1 MFLAVKQT
9 SRSRNPSPSNPSAKT
24 GENQLSA
31 QPRSKSKGE
40 PDKREGA
47 RDRSP
52 SPLIAQRKL
61 GVGESPP
68 KVFKKKAPAPSQDG
82 SCEDV
87 MKPPT
92 DDVKKP
98 LEQHRQVP
106 RHTCID
112 TDKSFELK
120 VSNQVSF
127 AQERQPSKSEIV
139 RKQVQQEGA
148 PRQSREGPK
157 PQDAIPRPQPKEP
170 LKQSSSDDVPKR
182 PPGQNV
188 GQQPVTSW
196 VSGKPESAPLQMSSA
211 ATSKSTPA
219 TLPATNIFP
228 SGQPQTSST
237 TAGVKIPSRSASP
250 SQSPPSTRMPVTK
263 QIPHPTS
270 TTGQSQ
276 TPKPKPEPTKII
288 PKFELSPA
296 TNSTNESDGMS
307 SSSSTERLVGA
318 SEASPKA
325 LRPVNRIEDVNTIKR
340 QPKGG
345 WL

>member
-9 SRSRNPSPSNPSAKT
+9 SRSRNPSPSNPAK

-87 MKPPT
+87 MKVPT
-92 DDVKKP
+92 DDIKKP

-127 AQERQPSKSEIV
+127 AQERQPSRSEIV
-139 RKQVQQEGA
+139 RKPVQPEGA

-188 GQQPVTSW
+188 GQQPVTSS
-196 VSGKPESAPLQMSSA
+196 VSGRPESASLQMSPA
-211 ATSKSTPA
+211 KNSKSTPV

-237 TAGVKIPSRSASP
+237 TAGVKHTLQSASS
-250 SQSPPSTRMPVTK
+250 SQSPPPTSVPVTK
-263 QIPHPTS
+263 QTPLSTS
-270 TTGQSQ
+270 MTGQSQ
-276 TPKPKPEPTKII
+276 TPKPKQEPPKII

-307 SSSSTERLVGA
+307 SSSSTERLVGGA

>member
-9 SRSRNPSPSNPSAKT
+9 SRSRNPSPSNPAK

-40 PDKREGA
+40 PDRREGA

-82 SCEDV
+82 SCDDV
-87 MKPPT
+87 MKVPT
-92 DDVKKP
+92 DDIKKP

-127 AQERQPSKSEIV
+127 AQERQPSRSEIV
-139 RKQVQQEGA
+139 RKPVQPEGA

-157 PQDAIPRPQPKEP
+157 PQDAIPRPQAKEP

-188 GQQPVTSW
+188 GQQPVTSS
-196 VSGKPESAPLQMSSA
+196 VSGRPESASLQMS
-211 ATSKSTPA
+211 PA
-219 TLPATNIFP
+219 KRNIFS

-237 TAGVKIPSRSASP
+237 TAGVKHTLQSASS
-250 SQSPPSTRMPVTK
+250 SQSPPPTSVPVTK
-263 QIPHPTS
+263 QTPLSTS
-270 TTGQSQ
+270 MTGQSQ
-276 TPKPKPEPTKII
+276 TPKPKQEPPKII

>member
-9 SRSRNPSPSNPSAKT
+9 SRSRNPSPSNPAK

-40 PDKREGA
+40 PDRREGA

-87 MKPPT
+87 MTVPT
-92 DDVKKP
+92 DDIKKP

-127 AQERQPSKSEIV
+127 AQERQPSRSEIV
-139 RKQVQQEGA
+139 RKPVQPEGA

-188 GQQPVTSW
+188 GQQPVTSS
-196 VSGKPESAPLQMSSA
+196 VSGRPESASLQMS
-211 ATSKSTPA
+211 PA
-219 TLPATNIFP
+219 KRNIP

-237 TAGVKIPSRSASP
+237 TAGVKLTHQSASS
-250 SQSPPSTRMPVTK
+250 SQSPPPTSVPVTK
-263 QIPHPTS
+263 QTPLSTS
-270 TTGQSQ
+270 MTGQSQ
-276 TPKPKPEPTKII
+276 TPKSKQEPPKII